1 MSLEERQIEVAQLA
15 AGMYVCRLDRP
26 WTETPFPLQGFLIE
40 GDDQI
45 AALRRYCRRVWI
57 DVQLGRVP
65 PDKPAPYDAA
75 DPLGLSA
82 IPGRVVHTDL
92 VSHEEEVPL
101 ARGAQLN
108 AARLTTQILDD
119 LRAGR
124 KLSSQHV
131 YDAVEPVVRSVLR
144 SADAMFWVNAL
155 QQHDSYSYSHAINCC
170 ALAAAFGRHLGLPE
184 TMLMDLA
191 SGGLLLDV
199 GKAQLPVELFSHPG
213 VYDAD
218 QTRQVRTHVELSLRI
233 LRDSELDRPDVYEM
247 IRTHHERYD
256 GSGYPGNLR
265 GTWIPL
271 FGRMA
276 AIIDSFD
283 AMITERPHARA
294 ISRHDALQQLYRHR
308 DTLFQDELVE
318 QFTGCLGVYPVGSL
332 VELSSGEV
340 GVVMA
345 QNPTRRLRPR
355 ILLLT
360 GEDKRLRD
368 GFVPLDLMH
377 ETRDGGG
384 IAMHIVRPLPAG
396 AYQLNPA
403 ELYL

>member
-40 GDDQI
+40 GDVQI
-45 AALRRYCRRVWI
+45 AAVRRYCRRVWI
-57 DVQLGRVP
+57 DVQLGRMP
-65 PDKPAPYDAA
+65 ADKPPQYDTN
-75 DPLGLSA
+75 DPLGLQA
-82 IPGRVVHTDL
+82 IAGRVAYTDL

-119 LRAGR
+119 LRTGK

-131 YDAVEPVVRSVLR
+131 YEAVEPVVRSVLR

-360 GEDKRLRD
+360 REDKRLRD

-377 ETRDGGG
+377 ETQDDGGL
-384 IAMHIVRPLPAG
+384 AMHIVRPLPAG
-396 AYQLNPA
+396 AYQLDPA